1 MEFTVS
7 SWRPWTQQDKDKLEN
22 VQHKAVKIISGL
34 QGSTY
39 KETLEAIRDRSDMIQ
54 TYKIVHG
61 LVDVAKSLWFQ
72 HAAETSELLTRQSAD
87 VFNLKPKKKSKLELR
102 RNCFSNRVINSWN
115 KLPQDIKSAKNV

>member
-1 MEFTVS
+1 MEFSVS

-39 KETLEAIRDRSDMIQ
+39 KEKLEESGLETLEAIRDRSDMIQ

-61 LVDVAKSLWFQ
+61 L
-72 HAAETSELLTRQSAD
+72 
-87 VFNLKPKKKSKLELR
+87 KPV
-102 RNCFSNRVINSWN
+102 NF
-115 KLPQDIKSAKNV
+115 